1 MTNHEKEFDP
11 PRIMLVKEVDGAF
24 DFRLLP
30 PKSFRRFESY
40 QMLCACVSVRS
51 QHGFD
56 LLTSE
61 RYTLPAGTPE
71 AEMKNWQER
80 AIRFVHSQWQAYE
93 VNSFKLPNFSRQEEA
108 FDEIMS
114 HSVRNLG
121 SDIMSEE
128 DIESLEATLHSAFM
142 AMLDRAMGLATKKGL
157 TGRYAMGGNA

>member
-1 MTNHEKEFDP
+1 MANHKDEFDP
-11 PRIMLVKEVDGAF
+11 TRIMLVREVNGEF
-24 DFRLLP
+24 DFGLLP
-30 PKSFRRFESY
+30 KGFRRFENY
-40 QMLCACVSVRS
+40 QMVCAGVSVRS

-61 RYTLPAGTPE
+61 RYMLPAGTTE

-93 VNSFKLPNFSRQEEA
+93 ANSFKLPNFPQQEEA

-121 SDIMSEE
+121 TDIMSEE
-128 DIESLEATLHSAFM
+128 EINSLKRTLHHAFM